1 VKAVP
6 RSPVVEGADQ
16 PANDNNNQA
25 PCPSSLLDLIAS
37 NNDEDA
43 IADLVRRTERMG
55 MLVVV
60 GMGSF
65 LVLAPAVYFALS
77 HGI

>member
-1 VKAVP
+1 
-6 RSPVVEGADQ
+6 
-16 PANDNNNQA
+16 
-25 PCPSSLLDLIAS
+25 LLDVIAS

-65 LVLAPAVYFALS
+65 LVLAPAVYLALS